1 MHELGEG
8 FAARAGHYDQAGTFV
23 FENYEQLKAHRFFSA
38 MIPEEMGGGGI
49 SHAEMC
55 DIIRIMAH
63 YCSSTALA
71 FSMHQHLIAA
81 TVWKYK
87 HQGEGAP
94 LLQRVAKE
102 QLVLISTGA
111 RDWLESN
118 GEMEKVDGGYL
129 FSGRK
134 YFASQS
140 AGGDMAITSAPW
152 LDGEGKWQVLHFGV
166 PMKAEGVTVLDDWDV
181 LGMRATGS
189 QAIQFDK
196 VFVPDP
202 AISLSRPRGKFHPVW
217 DVVLTVAMP
226 LIMSAYIGTAEK
238 ATEIALAIGRKYQ
251 RNEGHMAYIIG
262 KLNNS
267 LVGAQAQWKAMYALT
282 NNFDFKPDENISIS
296 MLSLKT
302 NVSDA
307 AQQTVSEAMEAIGG
321 QSFYR
326 KNVLERLFRDVQAA
340 GFHPL
345 PRWEQYAFTGE
356 RLLAKQVFNA
366 TEAMIKQDGA
376 HKPGTRNHK
385 PEMP

>member
-1 MHELGEG
+1 METLQLNERVQKKNTDWRALINELGKD
-8 FAARAGHYDQAGTFV
+8 FAGRAGHYDQAGTFV

-38 MIPEEMGGGGI
+38 MIPEELGGGGI

-55 DIIRIMAH
+55 DIIRIMAY

-71 FSMHQHLIAA
+71 FSMHQHLVAA

-118 GEMEKVDGGYL
+118 GEMVKAEGGYL
-129 FSGRK
+129 FSGKK

-140 AGGDMAITSAPW
+140 AGGDLAITSAPW
-152 LDGEGKWQVLHFGV
+152 LDTDNEWQVLHFGV
-166 PMKAEGVTVLDDWDV
+166 SMKAEGVTVLDDWDV

-196 VFVPDP
+196 VFVPDS
-202 AISLSRPRGKFHPVW
+202 AISLTRPGGKFHPVW

-226 LIMSAYIGTAEK
+226 LIMSAYVGTAEK
-238 ATEIALAIGRKYQ
+238 AVEIAMSIGKKYY
-251 RNEGHMAYIIG
+251 RNQGHMHYIIG

-267 LVGAQAQWKAMYALT
+267 LLSARTQWKAMYALT
-282 NNFDFKPDENISIS
+282 GNFDFKPDENITTD

-302 NVSDA
+302 NVADA

-356 RLLAKQVFNA
+356 RLLA
-366 TEAMIKQDGA
+366 
-376 HKPGTRNHK
+376 R
-385 PEMP
+385 

>member
-1 MHELGEG
+1 METLQLNERVQKKNTDWRALINELGKD
-8 FAARAGHYDQAGTFV
+8 FAGRAGHYDQAGTFV

-38 MIPEEMGGGGI
+38 MIPEELGGGGI

-55 DIIRIMAH
+55 DIIRIMAY

-71 FSMHQHLIAA
+71 FSMHQHLVAA

-118 GEMEKVDGGYL
+118 GEMVKAEGGYL
-129 FSGRK
+129 FSGKK

-140 AGGDMAITSAPW
+140 AGGDLAITSAPW
-152 LDGEGKWQVLHFGV
+152 LDTDNEWQVLHFGV
-166 PMKAEGVTVLDDWDV
+166 SMKAEGVTVLDDWDV

-196 VFVPDP
+196 VFVPDS
-202 AISLSRPRGKFHPVW
+202 AISLTRPGGKFHPVW

-226 LIMSAYIGTAEK
+226 LIMSAYVGTAEK
-238 ATEIALAIGRKYQ
+238 AVEIAMSIGKKYY
-251 RNEGHMAYIIG
+251 RNQGHMHYIIG

-267 LVGAQAQWKAMYALT
+267 LLSARTQWKAMYALT
-282 NNFDFKPDENISIS
+282 GNFDFKPDENITTD

-302 NVSDA
+302 NVADA

-356 RLLAKQVFNA
+356 RLMA
-366 TEAMIKQDGA
+366 
-376 HKPGTRNHK
+376 R
-385 PEMP
+385 

>member
-1 MHELGEG
+1 MINELGKD
-8 FAARAGHYDQAGTFV
+8 FAGRAGHYDQAGTFV

-38 MIPEEMGGGGI
+38 MIPEELGGGGI

-55 DIIRIMAH
+55 DIIRIMAY

-71 FSMHQHLIAA
+71 FSMHQHLVAA

-118 GEMEKVDGGYL
+118 GEMVKAEGGYL
-129 FSGRK
+129 FSGKK

-140 AGGDMAITSAPW
+140 AGGDLAITSAPW
-152 LDGEGKWQVLHFGV
+152 LDTDNEWQVLHFGV
-166 PMKAEGVTVLDDWDV
+166 SMKAEGVTVLDDWDV

-196 VFVPDP
+196 VFVPDS
-202 AISLSRPRGKFHPVW
+202 AISLTRPGGKFHPVW

-226 LIMSAYIGTAEK
+226 LIMSAYVGTAEK
-238 ATEIALAIGRKYQ
+238 AVEIAMSIGKKYY
-251 RNEGHMAYIIG
+251 RNQGHMHYIIG

-267 LVGAQAQWKAMYALT
+267 LLSARTQWKAMYALT
-282 NNFDFKPDENISIS
+282 GNFDFKPDENITTD

-302 NVSDA
+302 NVADA

-356 RLLAKQVFNA
+356 RLLA
-366 TEAMIKQDGA
+366 
-376 HKPGTRNHK
+376 R
-385 PEMP
+385 

>member
-1 MHELGEG
+1 METFQLNEQVKTGNADWRSLINELGKD
-8 FAARAGHYDQAGTFV
+8 FAGRAGHYDLTGAFV
-23 FENYEQLKAHRFFSA
+23 FENYEQLKALRFFSA
-38 MIPEEMGGGGI
+38 MIPVELGGGGI

-71 FSMHQHLIAA
+71 FSMHQHLVAA
-81 TVWKYK
+81 TVWKYR
-87 HQGEGAP
+87 HTGEGAP

-129 FSGRK
+129 FSGK
-134 YFASQS
+134 KFFASQS

-152 LDGEGKWQVLHFGV
+152 LNAGNEWQVLHFGV
-166 PMKAEGVTVLDDWDV
+166 PMTTEGVTVLDDWDV

-196 VFVPDP
+196 VFVPDS
-202 AISLSRPRGKFHPVW
+202 AISLARPKGEFHPVW
-217 DVVLTVAMP
+217 NVVLTVAMP
-226 LIMSAYIGTAEK
+226 LIMSAYVGTAEK
-238 ATEIALAIGRKYQ
+238 AAEIALSIGKKYQ
-251 RNEGHMAYIIG
+251 RNESHMAYIIG

-267 LVGAQAQWKAMYALT
+267 LIGAQTQWRAMYALT
-282 NNFDFKPDENISIS
+282 NNFDFQPDENISIDI
-296 MLSLKT
+296 LSLKT
-302 NVSDA
+302 NVADA

-345 PRWEQYAFTGE
+345 PRWEQYQFTGE
-356 RLLAKQVFNA
+356 RLLA
-366 TEAMIKQDGA
+366 GS
-376 HKPGTRNHK
+376 
-385 PEMP
+385 

>member
-1 MHELGEG
+1 METFQLNEQVQTGNADWRSLINELGKD
-8 FAARAGHYDQAGTFV
+8 FAGRAGHYDQAGTFV
-23 FENYEQLKAHRFFSA
+23 FENYEQLKTHRFFSA
-38 MIPEEMGGGGI
+38 MIPEELGGGGI

-71 FSMHQHLIAA
+71 FSMHQHLVAA

-118 GEMEKVDGGYL
+118 GEMVKAEGGYL
-129 FSGRK
+129 FSGKK

-140 AGGDMAITSAPW
+140 AGGDLAITSAPW
-152 LDGEGKWQVLHFGV
+152 LDTDNEWQVLHFGV
-166 PMKAEGVTVLDDWDV
+166 SMKAEGVTVLDDWDV

-196 VFVPDP
+196 VFVPDS
-202 AISLSRPRGKFHPVW
+202 AISLTRPGGKFHPVW

-226 LIMSAYIGTAEK
+226 LIMSAYVGTAEK
-238 ATEIALAIGRKYQ
+238 AVEIAMSIGKKYY
-251 RNEGHMAYIIG
+251 RNQAHMHYIIG

-267 LVGAQAQWKAMYALT
+267 LLSARTQWKAMYALT
-282 NNFDFKPDENISIS
+282 GNFDFKPDENITTD

-302 NVSDA
+302 NVADA

-356 RLLAKQVFNA
+356 RLLA
-366 TEAMIKQDGA
+366 
-376 HKPGTRNHK
+376 R
-385 PEMP
+385 